1 MECVPG
7 PSSMPQRGIAAIAPL
22 PEQPQSPVAV
32 HSASQV
38 ESGSRLV
45 TPRSMGFQGSRTE
58 QMPRQPGTLQGL
70 FDARY
75 TVSDAFVGSTRMAG
89 EHVEKAISTDSKER
103 HVSLLVCTVAFAPDV
118 DYCSTIDQGTQRHK
132 KYTGQNSRN
141 FPTVRGSHG
150 SGLCLWRRPFPN
162 LDFSRIQCHGPRV
175 PRLSCTQLRQVCTIF
190 TRRLLQLRKTIG
202 RWLTS

>member
-58 QMPRQPGTLQGL
+58 QMPRQPGTLQGT

-150 SGLCLWRRPFPN
+150 SVCACGAVRFRIWTSQGYSATAHECPGYLVLNCDRYVLSSLAACYSLERR
-162 LDFSRIQCHGPRV
+162 
-175 PRLSCTQLRQVCTIF
+175 
-190 TRRLLQLRKTIG
+190 
-202 RWLTS
+202 